1 MSKPSAPVA
10 HTEPATETP
19 PVRSGPVLIAYDGTR
34 ASEAAL
40 REAAA
45 LLADP
50 SRRALAVAV
59 VKPGLA
65 FELIESPTLRL
76 GLPPATVDM
85 RTALEVEQ
93 RLTENAEAAVQRAAA
108 LVHDFGLEAEGLVVA
123 EDPEIT
129 VSETLCRLARERDAQ
144 VLVVGEHGHGPLLG
158 STARAVI
165 KEAPCP
171 VLVVRHRGADR

>member
-10 HTEPATETP
+10 HTDAAPETL

-50 SRRALAVAV
+50 SRRALVVAV
-59 VKPGLA
+59 VKPRLA

-93 RLTENAEAAVQRAAA
+93 RLTENAEAAAQRAA
-108 LVHDFGLEAEGLVVA
+108 
-123 EDPEIT
+123 
-129 VSETLCRLARERDAQ
+129 
-144 VLVVGEHGHGPLLG
+144 
-158 STARAVI
+158 
-165 KEAPCP
+165 
-171 VLVVRHRGADR
+171 